1 MSFCPSKDIHSVYLD
16 GELPEN
22 YKAEYELHISHCEKC
37 RKELEQLKAIRALFK
52 ADSDSLKLDEHFMDE
67 SFQRLQ
73 IKMAY
78 SKNIGKMPQKS
89 PFKVISYVASGVA
102 AAAVLA
108 LVLPVGL
115 KANKTNAAPVAAQL
129 ASISS
134 GSSGVV
140 SPLVQSVSS
149 VSSVPI
155 TAVSSRASG
164 KVTSANNVSFD
175 SGRSV
180 VVSGNIHD
188 VVLSSENQRK
198 NAASLAKN
206 VSDADVL
213 KPEFQDEAINIKIT
227 VPGMGDFPVT
237 TEINLPMEFVSGRR

>member
-22 YKAEYELHISHCEKC
+22 YKAEYELHVSHCEEC
-37 RKELEQLKAIRALFK
+37 RKELEQLKALRSLFK
-52 ADSDSLKLDEHFMDE
+52 ADADSLELDQKFMDE

-78 SKNIGKMPQKS
+78 SRNVGKVPQKS

-108 LVLPVGL
+108 LVLPLGL
-115 KANKTNAAPVAAQL
+115 KSNKASTEVPAVAAT
-129 ASISS
+129 
-134 GSSGVV
+134 
-140 SPLVQSVSS
+140 PLIQSVSS
-149 VSSVPI
+149 VSAVPV
-155 TAVSSRASG
+155 TAVSNGTRANG
-164 KVTSANNVSFD
+164 NNVAFD

-180 VVSGNIHD
+180 VVSGNIQN
-188 VVLSSENQRK
+188 VVLSSEKKRK
-198 NAASLAKN
+198 NSSAFVKN
-206 VSDADVL
+206 VSDVDVL
-213 KPEFQDEAINIKIT
+213 RPDFQDEAISIKIT

-237 TEINLPMEFVSGRR
+237 TEINVPMELVSGRH

>member
-22 YKAEYELHISHCEKC
+22 YKAEYELHIANCEKC
-37 RKELEQLKAIRALFK
+37 RKELEQLKAIHSLFK
-52 ADSDSLKLDEHFMDE
+52 ADSDSLNLDEHFMDE

-78 SKNIGKMPQKS
+78 SKNIGKVPQKS

-108 LVLPVGL
+108 LVLPLGL
-115 KANKTNAAPVAAQL
+115 KSNKASTEAATAT
-129 ASISS
+129 
-134 GSSGVV
+134 VV
-140 SPLVQSVSS
+140 TSPLIQSVSS
-149 VSSVPI
+149 VSAVPI
-155 TAVSSRASG
+155 TAVSTGAKNNGS
-164 KVTSANNVSFD
+164 NVSFD

-180 VVSGNIHD
+180 VVSGNIQD
-188 VVLSSENQRK
+188 VVLSSEKKRK
-198 NAASLAKN
+198 SSSAFTRK
-206 VSDADVL
+206 VSDVDVL
-213 KPEFQDEAINIKIT
+213 RPDFQDEAISIKIT

-237 TEINLPMEFVSGRR
+237 TEINVPMELVSGRH

>member
-37 RKELEQLKAIRALFK
+37 RKELEQLKALRAMFK
-52 ADSDSLKLDEHFMDE
+52 ADSDSLNLDEHFMDE

-78 SKNIGKMPQKS
+78 AKNVGKVPQKS

-108 LVLPVGL
+108 LVLPLGL
-115 KANKTNAAPVAAQL
+115 KANKADAAQNVAA
-129 ASISS
+129 
-134 GSSGVV
+134 
-140 SPLVQSVSS
+140 SPLIQSVNS
-149 VSSVPI
+149 VSAVPI
-155 TAVSSRASG
+155 TAVSTNA
-164 KVTSANNVSFD
+164 SANNVGFD

-180 VVSGNIHD
+180 VVSGNIKD
-188 VVLSSENQRK
+188 VVLSSEKQRK
-198 NAASLAKN
+198 NSSFVKN
-206 VSDADVL
+206 VNDVDVL
-213 KPEFQDEAINIKIT
+213 RPDFQDEAINIKIT
-227 VPGMGDFPVT
+227 VPGMGDFPMT
-237 TEINLPMEFVSGRR
+237 TEINVPMELVSGRY

>member
-37 RKELEQLKAIRALFK
+37 RKELEQLKALRAMFK
-52 ADSDSLKLDEHFMDE
+52 ADSDSLKLDQHFMDE

-78 SKNIGKMPQKS
+78 SKNVGKLPQKS

-102 AAAVLA
+102 AAALLA
-108 LVLPVGL
+108 LVLPVGF
-115 KANKTNAAPVAAQL
+115 KASAGQSEMQAGSAVA
-129 ASISS
+129 STVISS
-134 GSSGVV
+134 PLIGAVASGMGA
-140 SPLVQSVSS
+140 
-149 VSSVPI
+149 SSVPI
-155 TAVSSRASG
+155 TSVSTSG
-164 KVTSANNVSFD
+164 KTAAANNVAFD

-180 VVSGNIHD
+180 VVSGNIQD
-188 VVLSSENQRK
+188 VVLSSENKRK
-198 NAASLAKN
+198 TGSSFTKN
-206 VSDADVL
+206 VSDVDVL
-213 KPEFQDEAINIKIT
+213 RPDFQDEAINIKIT

-237 TEINLPMEFVSGRR
+237 TEINLPMELVSGRR

>member
-37 RKELEQLKAIRALFK
+37 RKELEQLKALRAMFK
-52 ADSDSLKLDEHFMDE
+52 ADSDSLNLDEHFMDE

-78 SKNIGKMPQKS
+78 AKNVGKVPQKS

-108 LVLPVGL
+108 LVLPLGL
-115 KANKTNAAPVAAQL
+115 KANKADAAQNVAA
-129 ASISS
+129 
-134 GSSGVV
+134 
-140 SPLVQSVSS
+140 SPLIQSVNS
-149 VSSVPI
+149 VSAVPI
-155 TAVSSRASG
+155 TAVSTNA
-164 KVTSANNVSFD
+164 SANNVGFD

-180 VVSGNIHD
+180 VVSGNIKD
-188 VVLSSENQRK
+188 VVLSSEKQRK
-198 NAASLAKN
+198 NSSFVKN
-206 VSDADVL
+206 VNDVDVL
-213 KPEFQDEAINIKIT
+213 RPDFRDEAINIKIT
-227 VPGMGDFPVT
+227 VPGMGDFPMT
-237 TEINLPMEFVSGRR
+237 TEINVPMELFSGRY

>member
-37 RKELEQLKAIRALFK
+37 RKELEELKAVSALFK
-52 ADSDSLKLDEHFMDE
+52 ADSDSLNLDQHFMDE

-78 SKNIGKMPQKS
+78 AKNVGKAPQKS

-108 LVLPVGL
+108 LVLPLGL
-115 KANKTNAAPVAAQL
+115 KSNKADASQNVAA
-129 ASISS
+129 
-134 GSSGVV
+134 
-140 SPLVQSVSS
+140 SPLIQSVNA
-149 VSSVPI
+149 VSTVPI
-155 TAVSSRASG
+155 TAVSTNAS
-164 KVTSANNVSFD
+164 SANNVGFD

-180 VVSGNIHD
+180 VVSGNIKD
-188 VVLSSENQRK
+188 VVLSSEKQRK
-198 NAASLAKN
+198 NGPFAKN
-206 VSDADVL
+206 VSEVDVL
-213 KPEFQDEAINIKIT
+213 RPDFQDEAIKIKIT
-227 VPGMGDFPVT
+227 VPGMGDFPMT
-237 TEINLPMEFVSGRR
+237 TEINVPMELVSGRY

>member
-37 RKELEQLKAIRALFK
+37 RKELDQLKALRSMFK
-52 ADSDSLKLDEHFMDE
+52 ADSDSLNLDEHYMDE

-78 SKNIGKMPQKS
+78 AKNVGKAPQKS

-108 LVLPVGL
+108 LVLPLGL
-115 KANKTNAAPVAAQL
+115 KANKADASQNVAA
-129 ASISS
+129 
-134 GSSGVV
+134 
-140 SPLVQSVSS
+140 SPLIQSVNS
-149 VSSVPI
+149 VSAVPI
-155 TAVSSRASG
+155 TAVSTNAASSG
-164 KVTSANNVSFD
+164 NNVGFD

-180 VVSGNIHD
+180 VVSGNIKD
-188 VVLSSENQRK
+188 VVLSSEKQRK
-198 NAASLAKN
+198 NNSFVKN
-206 VSDADVL
+206 ANDVDVL
-213 KPEFQDEAINIKIT
+213 RPDFQDEAINIKIT

-237 TEINLPMEFVSGRR
+237 TEINLPMELVSGRN

>member
-1 MSFCPSKDIHSVYLD
+1 MSFCPSKDIHSIYLD

-22 YKAEYELHISHCEKC
+22 YKAEYELHIEHCEKC
-37 RKELEQLKAIRALFK
+37 RKELEQLKAVRNLFK
-52 ADSDSLKLDEHFMDE
+52 ADSDSLNLDEHFMDE

-78 SKNIGKMPQKS
+78 SKNIGKLPQKS

-108 LVLPVGL
+108 LVIPVGL
-115 KANKTNAAPVAAQL
+115 KSKTAEAAGTSAVV
-129 ASISS
+129 ST
-134 GSSGVV
+134 VV
-140 SPLVQSVSS
+140 SPLIQSVSS
-149 VSSVPI
+149 TSAVPI
-155 TAVSSRASG
+155 TAVSTNSKASG
-164 KVTSANNVSFD
+164 NNVSFD

-180 VVSGNIHD
+180 VVSGNIKD

-198 NAASLAKN
+198 NATSLVQN
-206 VSDADVL
+206 VSDVDVL
-213 KPEFQDEAINIKIT
+213 RPDFQDEAISIKIT

-237 TEINLPMEFVSGRR
+237 TEINVPMEIVSGRR

>member
-37 RKELEQLKAIRALFK
+37 RKEFEQLKALHSMFK
-52 ADSDSLKLDEHFMDE
+52 SDSDSLNLDSHFMDE

-78 SKNIGKMPQKS
+78 SRNIGKVPQKS

-108 LVLPVGL
+108 LVLPAGI
-115 KANKTNAAPVAAQL
+115 KSKGADAATSNVTAVASDVINSSL
-129 ASISS
+129 IHSVASS
-134 GSSGVV
+134 
-140 SPLVQSVSS
+140 
-149 VSSVPI
+149 SSVPI
-155 TAVSSRASG
+155 TTVSSKNNKAA
-164 KVTSANNVSFD
+164 SANNVSFD

-180 VVSGNIHD
+180 VVSGNIQD
-188 VVLSSENQRK
+188 VVLSSENK
-198 NAASLAKN
+198 KKI
-206 VSDADVL
+206 VSS
-213 KPEFQDEAINIKIT
+213 FT
-227 VPGMGDFPVT
+227 
-237 TEINLPMEFVSGRR
+237 

>member
-22 YKAEYELHISHCEKC
+22 YKAEYELHIEHCEKC
-37 RKELEQLKAIRALFK
+37 RKELEQLKAVRNLFK
-52 ADSDSLKLDEHFMDE
+52 ADSDSLNLDEHFMDE

-78 SKNIGKMPQKS
+78 SKNIGKLPQKS

-108 LVLPVGL
+108 LVIPVGL
-115 KANKTNAAPVAAQL
+115 KSKTAEAAGTSAVV
-129 ASISS
+129 ST
-134 GSSGVV
+134 VV
-140 SPLVQSVSS
+140 SPLIQSVSS
-149 VSSVPI
+149 TSAVPI
-155 TAVSSRASG
+155 TAVSTNSKASG
-164 KVTSANNVSFD
+164 NNVSFD

-180 VVSGNIHD
+180 VVSGNIKD

-198 NAASLAKN
+198 NATSLVQN
-206 VSDADVL
+206 VSDVDVL
-213 KPEFQDEAINIKIT
+213 RPDFQDEAISIKIT

-237 TEINLPMEFVSGRR
+237 TEINLPMELVSGRR

>member
-22 YKAEYELHISHCEKC
+22 YKAEYELHVSHCEKC
-37 RKELEQLKAIRALFK
+37 RKELEQLKAVRSLFK
-52 ADSDSLKLDEHFMDE
+52 ADSDSLNLDQHFMDE

-78 SKNIGKMPQKS
+78 SRNVGKVPQKS

-108 LVLPVGL
+108 LVLPLGL
-115 KANKTNAAPVAAQL
+115 KSNKAPTEASTVAAR
-129 ASISS
+129 
-134 GSSGVV
+134 
-140 SPLVQSVSS
+140 PLIQSVNP
-149 VSSVPI
+149 VSAVPV
-155 TAVSSRASG
+155 TAVSTGTKANG
-164 KVTSANNVSFD
+164 NNVAFD

-180 VVSGNIHD
+180 VVSGNIQN
-188 VVLSSENQRK
+188 VVLSSEKKRK
-198 NAASLAKN
+198 SSSAFVKN
-206 VSDADVL
+206 VSDVDVL
-213 KPEFQDEAINIKIT
+213 RPDFQDEAISIKIT

-237 TEINLPMEFVSGRR
+237 TEINVPMELVSGRH

>member
-37 RKELEQLKAIRALFK
+37 RKELDQLKALRAMFK
-52 ADSDSLKLDEHFMDE
+52 ADSDSLNLDEHFMDE

-78 SKNIGKMPQKS
+78 AKNVGKAPQKS

-108 LVLPVGL
+108 LVLPLGL
-115 KANKTNAAPVAAQL
+115 KTNKADASQNVAA
-129 ASISS
+129 
-134 GSSGVV
+134 
-140 SPLVQSVSS
+140 SPLIQSVNS
-149 VSSVPI
+149 VSAVPI
-155 TAVSSRASG
+155 TAVSTNAASSG
-164 KVTSANNVSFD
+164 NNVGFD

-180 VVSGNIHD
+180 VVSGNIKD
-188 VVLSSENQRK
+188 VVLSSEKQRK
-198 NAASLAKN
+198 NSPFAKN
-206 VSDADVL
+206 VSEVDVL
-213 KPEFQDEAINIKIT
+213 RPDFQDEAIKIKIT

-237 TEINLPMEFVSGRR
+237 TEINVPMELVSGRY

>member
-37 RKELEQLKAIRALFK
+37 RKELEQLKAVSALFK
-52 ADSDSLKLDEHFMDE
+52 ADSDSLNLDSHFMDE

-78 SKNIGKMPQKS
+78 SRNIGKVPQKS

-108 LVLPVGL
+108 LVLPLGFKSSEV
-115 KANKTNAAPVAAQL
+115 KAGSENAATVA
-129 ASISS
+129 STVIN
-134 GSSGVV
+134 
-140 SPLVQSVSS
+140 SPLIHSVGNG
-149 VSSVPI
+149 VGSSVPI
-155 TAVSSRASG
+155 TTVSTGSKASG
-164 KVTSANNVSFD
+164 NNVSFD

-180 VVSGNIHD
+180 VVSGNIKD
-188 VVLSSENQRK
+188 VVLSSENKRK
-198 NAASLAKN
+198 AVPSFTKN
-206 VSDADVL
+206 VNDVDVL
-213 KPEFQDEAINIKIT
+213 RPDFQDEAINIKIT

-237 TEINLPMEFVSGRR
+237 TEINLPVEFVSGRR

>member
-1 MSFCPSKDIHSVYLD
+1 MSFCPNKDIHSVYLD

-22 YKAEYELHISHCEKC
+22 YKSEYELHITHCEKC
-37 RKELEQLKAIRALFK
+37 RKELEQLKAVRSLFK
-52 ADSDSLKLDEHFMDE
+52 ADSDALNLDEHFMDE

-78 SKNIGKMPQKS
+78 SRNVGKVQQKS

-108 LVLPVGL
+108 LVLPLGL
-115 KANKTNAAPVAAQL
+115 KSNKVSPEASAVAAT
-129 ASISS
+129 
-134 GSSGVV
+134 
-140 SPLVQSVSS
+140 PLIQSVNS
-149 VSSVPI
+149 VSAVPI
-155 TAVSSRASG
+155 TAVSAGSRNSG
-164 KVTSANNVSFD
+164 NNVSFD

-180 VVSGNIHD
+180 VVSGNIQD

-198 NAASLAKN
+198 NGPSFVKN
-206 VSDADVL
+206 VSGVDVL
-213 KPEFQDEAINIKIT
+213 RPDFQDEAISIKIT

-237 TEINLPMEFVSGRR
+237 TEINVPMELVSGRR

>member
-1 MSFCPSKDIHSVYLD
+1 MSFCPTKDIHSVYLD

-37 RKELEQLKAIRALFK
+37 RKELEQLKAVRALFE
-52 ADSDSLKLDEHFMDE
+52 ADSKSLNLDDKFMDE

-78 SKNIGKMPQKS
+78 SRNVGKVPQKS

-108 LVLPVGL
+108 LVLPLGL
-115 KANKTNAAPVAAQL
+115 KSNKASTEASAVVAT
-129 ASISS
+129 
-134 GSSGVV
+134 
-140 SPLVQSVSS
+140 PLIQSVKS
-149 VSSVPI
+149 VSAVPV
-155 TAVSSRASG
+155 TAVSTNAKS
-164 KVTSANNVSFD
+164 SANNVGYD

-180 VVSGNIHD
+180 VVSGNIQD
-188 VVLSSENQRK
+188 VVLSSEKNRK
-198 NAASLAKN
+198 TSSSFVKN
-206 VSDADVL
+206 VSDVDVL
-213 KPEFQDEAINIKIT
+213 RPDFQDEAISIKIT

-237 TEINLPMEFVSGRR
+237 TEINVPMELVSGRH

>member
-37 RKELEQLKAIRALFK
+37 RKELEQLKALRAMFK
-52 ADSDSLKLDEHFMDE
+52 ADSDSLNLDEHFMDE

-78 SKNIGKMPQKS
+78 AKNVGKVPQKS

-108 LVLPVGL
+108 LVLPLGL
-115 KANKTNAAPVAAQL
+115 KANKADAAQNVAA
-129 ASISS
+129 
-134 GSSGVV
+134 
-140 SPLVQSVSS
+140 SPLIQSVNS
-149 VSSVPI
+149 VSAVPI
-155 TAVSSRASG
+155 TAVSTNA
-164 KVTSANNVSFD
+164 SANNVGFD

-180 VVSGNIHD
+180 VVSGNIKD
-188 VVLSSENQRK
+188 VVLSSEKQRK
-198 NAASLAKN
+198 NKSFVKN
-206 VSDADVL
+206 VNDVDVL
-213 KPEFQDEAINIKIT
+213 RPDFQDEAINIKIT
-227 VPGMGDFPVT
+227 VPGMGDFPMT
-237 TEINLPMEFVSGRR
+237 TEINVPMELVSGRY

>member
-37 RKELEQLKAIRALFK
+37 RKELEQLKAVRAMFK
-52 ADSDSLKLDEHFMDE
+52 TDSDSLNLDEHFMDE

-78 SKNIGKMPQKS
+78 SKNIGKVPQKS

-108 LVLPVGL
+108 LVLPLGL
-115 KANKTNAAPVAAQL
+115 KSNKGAA
-129 ASISS
+129 
-134 GSSGVV
+134 
-140 SPLVQSVSS
+140 SVSS
-149 VSSVPI
+149 APLIQSVNSVSTVPI
-155 TAVSSRASG
+155 TG
-164 KVTSANNVSFD
+164 NNVAFD

-180 VVSGNIHD
+180 VVSGNIKD
-188 VVLSSENQRK
+188 VVLSSEKQRK
-198 NAASLAKN
+198 NSSFRKN
-206 VSDADVL
+206 VNDVDVL
-213 KPEFQDEAINIKIT
+213 RPDFQDEAINIKIT
-227 VPGMGDFPVT
+227 VPGMGDFPMT
-237 TEINLPMEFVSGRR
+237 TEINVPMELVSGRY

>member
-37 RKELEQLKAIRALFK
+37 RKELEQLKALRGLFK
-52 ADSDSLKLDEHFMDE
+52 ADSDSIKLDDKFMDE

-78 SKNIGKMPQKS
+78 SRNIGKVPEKS

-108 LVLPVGL
+108 LVLPLGL
-115 KANKTNAAPVAAQL
+115 KSNK
-129 ASISS
+129 ASTEAST
-134 GSSGVV
+134 V
-140 SPLVQSVSS
+140 SAVPLIKTVSS
-149 VSSVPI
+149 NTV
-155 TAVSSRASG
+155 
-164 KVTSANNVSFD
+164 NNVSYD

-180 VVSGNIHD
+180 AISGNIQD
-188 VVLSSENQRK
+188 VVLSSEKQRK
-198 NAASLAKN
+198 NSSSFTKN
-206 VSDADVL
+206 VSDVDVL
-213 KPEFQDEAINIKIT
+213 RPDFQDEAISIKIT

-237 TEINLPMEFVSGRR
+237 TEINVPMELVSGRY